1 VQFEWD
7 EAKAARNLEK
17 HGVSFREAIT
27 VFQDT
32 LSRTFPDP
40 FHSMQEN
47 RYITIGESA
56 YATLLVI
63 AHTDRG
69 DKVRIISAREVT
81 RQERRFYEQG
91 F

>member
-1 VQFEWD
+1 MQFEWD
-7 EAKAARNLEK
+7 EAKAASNFEK
-17 HGVSFREAIT
+17 HGVSFREVNS
-27 VFQDT
+27 VFRDT

-40 FHSMQEN
+40 FHSLEEE

-56 YATLLVI
+56 QATLLVI

-69 DKVRIISAREVT
+69 EKIRIISAREAT
-81 RQERRFYEQG
+81 DQERRFYEQG